1 MTNEA
6 MAATEKCGA
15 LQQRH
20 IPCDGWKALVSKPL
34 FGRKLGP
41 ALGKMASR
49 QGKPILANIC
59 RRPHRSHCPHYPQSR
74 ASIVLIFLHCG
85 KIAPLGLLCT
95 SAKQPFGSG
104 FIVVQFLYQ
113 GGTEMASA
121 LFAVEKNGRGRSSR
135 KGPICANLVC
145 RHGTRVRPKTNSQF
159 GGAGT
164 LRHQCANLYSVC

>member
-1 MTNEA
+1 MTDEA

-20 IPCDGWKALVSKPL
+20 IPCDGRKALVSKPL

-41 ALGKMASR
+41 ALGKWRLQR
-49 QGKPILANIC
+49 QGKPILANI
-59 RRPHRSHCPHYPQSR
+59 SHCPHYPQSR
-74 ASIVLIFLHCG
+74 ASIVPQLIFLHCG

-113 GGTEMASA
+113 GGTEMMVSA
-121 LFAVEKNGRGRSSR
+121 LFAVEKSGRGRSSR
-135 KGPICANLVC
+135 KGPICTNLVC
-145 RHGTRVRPKTNSQF
+145 RHGTRVRPKTNNQF
-159 GGAGT
+159 GAGT
-164 LRHQCANLYSVC
+164 LRHQCAHLYSVC